1 MQQSSEKN
9 DIAQIRHILLLT
21 LMKAVDKEKEMY
33 IETVLRISN
42 KLINSQVILRYKLSQ
57 SRFFRSWMGLC

>member
-42 KLINSQVILRYKLSQ
+42 KLINSQVILRFS
-57 SRFFRSWMGLC
+57 